1 MNTSKYLLSDSFNLS
16 ILSRLESSFFVFPI
30 IIILGKEVRSD
41 GRVEGK
47 KRWKKRK
54 KEKVGMVIEFYQD
67 TYNSQKKILLIFVH
81 FCSTVRVRAAQQQQD
96 DFRVRQTSWNPFL
109 TYKVVNTYIQYTSV
123 ILPPK
128 HTHACMHTCTK
139 FTLKVL

>member
-41 GRVEGK
+41 GRAEGK

-67 TYNSQKKILLIFVH
+67 TYNSQKKLLLIFVH
-81 FCSTVRVRAAQQQQD
+81 FCSTVRVRAA
-96 DFRVRQTSWNPFL
+96 
-109 TYKVVNTYIQYTSV
+109 
-123 ILPPK
+123 
-128 HTHACMHTCTK
+128 
-139 FTLKVL
+139 